1 MTTDGRPP
9 GRPSPGPSRKGRGAD
24 AAPPPLAGGG
34 RGERGHTRI
43 PTALVRRRALLAL
56 PLATPAIAQP
66 CTRILVADLRLR
78 LVEGYPLVTAAIA
91 GRPVSLLLDT
101 GAQGMLITPEA
112 AQSLGLPLAGMTTVF
127 GTGGSQP
134 ARVVSLPGLRLGGA
148 DMPGQLAPVA
158 ALPAQLQA
166 DPPLAGLLGASV
178 LARFDLEIDVPA
190 SRIRLWSP
198 SPCPPGVP
206 GPALAMEV
214 TRAGEPFI
222 AVQVNGQPLLAL
234 LDTGSRATLLTEAT
248 ARRVGLV
255 APPSANMGAGLDGS
269 RMQLAHG
276 RVRMQL
282 GPHAMN
288 AAPVSV
294 APLQLERGD
303 MLLGLDQLRQQ
314 PVWLGYAAGV
324 AVLGPR

>member
-1 MTTDGRPP
+1 M
-9 GRPSPGPSRKGRGAD
+9 
-24 AAPPPLAGGG
+24 L
-34 RGERGHTRI
+34 
-43 PTALVRRRALLAL
+43 RRTLLAL
-56 PLATPAIAQP
+56 PFTALAPALAQS
-66 CTRILVADLRLR
+66 CNRVLVAELRLR
-78 LVEGYPLVTAAIA
+78 LSEGYPLVTAAIA
-91 GRPVSLLLDT
+91 GRAVSLLLDT

-190 SRIRLWSP
+190 SRLRLWSP
-198 SPCPPGVP
+198 APCPPGIP
-206 GPALAMEV
+206 GPSLAMEV
-214 TRAGEPFI
+214 TRQGEPFI

-282 GPHAMN
+282 GPYAMDS
-288 AAPVSV
+288 APVSV
-294 APLQLERGD
+294 AALRLERGD
-303 MLLGLDQLRQQ
+303 LLLGLDQLGLQ